1 MPTCLFFAWVFQRF
15 STLSYIGHLILEFPR
30 CEMFPPRMERSECFK
45 CHQYHLRLFENEQK
59 ERMLNF
65 LRLCTC
71 LLEDVQ
77 NDIARSSKM
86 TLAWISTPCGSELRK
101 LHCFVPAPL
110 RFETKFV
117 EDWGAGD
124 AFMGGFV
131 EAIWQRLH
139 VLSLADWQTLQ
150 SRTAGVRLFS
160 RKVFATW
167 SN

>member
-45 CHQYHLRLFENEQK
+45 CHQYRLRLFENKQK

-71 LLEDVQ
+71 HLEDVQ

-86 TLAWISTPCGSELRK
+86 TLAWISTPCGSEVRK
-101 LHCFVPAPL
+101 LRCFVPTPL
-110 RFETKFV
+110 RLILLKTEEQGMLLWVDLLKQFGR
-117 EDWGAGD
+117 DYMCSA
-124 AFMGGFV
+124 
-131 EAIWQRLH
+131 
-139 VLSLADWQTLQ
+139 
-150 SRTAGVRLFS
+150 
-160 RKVFATW
+160 
-167 SN
+167 